1 MFDIFFL
8 SEGDEE
14 ESLSE
19 LEASERKNATSR
31 RTFGQQFQNW
41 SDFFFMLD
49 ILASNF
55 SVCDVLIFIGKI
67 DDQIAGF
74 IPNISMSNYPDGI

>member
-1 MFDIFFL
+1 MFDIYFL

-19 LEASERKNATSR
+19 LEASERKITTSR

-41 SDFFFMLD
+41 SDFFF

-74 IPNISMSNYPDGI
+74 IQNISMSNYPDGI

>member
-1 MFDIFFL
+1 MFDIYFL

-19 LEASERKNATSR
+19 LEASESKNATSR

-49 ILASNF
+49 ILANNF

>member
-1 MFDIFFL
+1 MFDIYFL

-19 LEASERKNATSR
+19 LEASERKITTSR

>member
-1 MFDIFFL
+1 MFDIYFL

-31 RTFGQQFQNW
+31 RTLGQQFQNW

-74 IPNISMSNYPDGI
+74 IQNISNFPDGI